1 MLKNLTKKY
10 TTAQRFRHHLAVNQ
24 LCFGVQKKE
33 VCVCEGVDLCM
44 HGGVDVCACMG
55 CCCPTGSSHVSES
68 YMVLI
73 VAIDRGIRVNC

>member
-1 MLKNLTKKY
+1 M
-10 TTAQRFRHHLAVNQ
+10 R
-24 LCFGVQKKE
+24 
-33 VCVCEGVDLCM
+33 VCEGVDLCM
-44 HGGVDVCACMG
+44 HGGVDVCTCMG